1 MGAGLTFAAVPFT
14 PGLHSCLG
22 FRTRDQGRW
31 VRGELGLCQVEKEEK
46 MSKRS
51 EDLGGKL
58 MAWSFFGVYWTGIL
72 RAYFIQLL
80 PSRRERLKNLPKVT
94 ARCWRSGG
102 WSSELL
108 IPCLLRGFHPSC
120 LFIYLFLAPCLL
132 LGMNFLG
139 GLLESS
145 HLAFGRRQVCFAS
158 DLAFEHY
165 WVTSSSFQSGAAW
178 IYLLAFENL
187 FSLGSFPADW
197 REAWG

>member
-1 MGAGLTFAAVPFT
+1 MGAGLVFAAVPFA
-14 PGLHSCLG
+14 PGLLGCLG
-22 FRTRDQGRW
+22 FRTSDQGRW

-80 PSRRERLKNLPKVT
+80 PSRRERLKNLTQSHSSLLEERWLKF
-94 ARCWRSGG
+94 RNF
-102 WSSELL
+102 WSHVFWEVST
-108 IPCLLRGFHPSC
+108 PAVC
-120 LFIYLFLAPCLL
+120 LFIYLFLAPCFP
-132 LGMNFLG
+132 LGTNFLG

-158 DLAFEHY
+158 DLAFERY
-165 WVTSSSFQSGAAW
+165 WETSSSFQSGAAW

-187 FSLGSFPADW
+187 FCSFPADW